1 MAALGALLGFSSAF
15 FAAFS
20 RLASLAMIAS
30 SSAGAATFGLG
41 KQSIAPSRS
50 ASIDSAA
57 PSCVRVENMMT
68 GIGRVSMIS
77 AR

>member
-1 MAALGALLGFSSAF
+1 LAAFGGFMSAF
-15 FAAFS
+15 LAAFS

-30 SSAGAATFGLG
+30 NSAGAATRGLG
-41 KQSIAPSRS
+41 KQSSAPSRS

-68 GIGRVSMIS
+68 GIGFVSMIS